1 MGDALPFAVES
12 RLDNIEKEL
21 KEIRRKM
28 YLESSKKRFF
38 RSAGSWSKIDTD
50 TLKKEIYDSREK
62 STRQKVEF

>member
-1 MGDALPFAVES
+1 MEDTVPFAVES

-50 TLKKEIYDSREK
+50 KLKKNIYDSRGT